1 MGKPKLQKRA
11 AYAASQSKTKTVL
24 SDLIAGN
31 PMAKVFIIGLLMVT
45 NSVVKP
51 LYSDVEKTAKK
62 FAAFMQSEQLEPRTD
77 IVGIFSKNNF
87 EYFSAILACS
97 YRSLANCSLYDTLG
111 KEAVQHVCEE
121 TEMKLAIRV
130 W

>member
-1 MGKPKLQKRA
+1 
-11 AYAASQSKTKTVL
+11 
-24 SDLIAGN
+24 
-31 PMAKVFIIGLLMVT
+31 MAKVLIFSAT
-45 NSVVKP
+45 ARKP
-51 LYSDVEKTAKK
+51 IEKPIYRDVEKTAKK
-62 FAAFMQSEQLEPRTD
+62 FAAFMQSEKLEPRSD

-111 KEAVQHVCEE
+111 REAVQHVCEE